1 MVGTRNVVSN
11 AGISHTAHEA
21 VTEAAQPQ
29 MCLRSA
35 GSAGHACSAVSSPI
49 GKAAMIRAAAQGDA
63 GAVRE
68 LWFAG

>member
-11 AGISHTAHEA
+11 AGISQTAHET

-29 MCLRSA
+29 MCLRSV
-35 GSAGHACSAVSSPI
+35 GSAGQPSSVASSPI
-49 GKAAMIRAAAQGDA
+49 GKAAMVRAAAQGDA

-68 LWFAG
+68 LWLAG